1 VSGESICPGCQVRL
15 FDTGGPT
22 HRYIGASAAC
32 WDLYTRLLAGEP
44 AMPPSPWSPLLVDAY
59 AAQHPGDDSPQ
70 ATQSVAVHL
79 VVLTAFIP
87 EDQPITDAMALRV
100 AAVDVGRATGGYPK
114 LNPVPSGWDLV
125 IDDLVTAAT
134 SGEPP
139 PLADYLIGVQ
149 QRWAALHGNII
160 RGWYQAAVSR
170 LQAT

>member
-15 FDTGGPT
+15 SDTGEDT
-22 HRYIGASAAC
+22 HRYIGTSPAC
-32 WDLYTRLLAGEP
+32 WDPYIRLLAGEP
-44 AMPPSPWSPLLVDAY
+44 PMRPSRWSQLLVDAY

-79 VVLTAFIP
+79 VVLTAVIA

-100 AAVDVGRATGGYPK
+100 AAVVVGRAVGGYPM
-114 LNPVPSGWDLV
+114 LDPVPWGWDLTV
-125 IDDLVTAAT
+125 ADLVGAAA

-149 QRWAALHGNII
+149 QRWAAFHGNTI
-160 RGWYQAAVSR
+160 RGWYEAAVWR